1 MPAASEAFRE
11 QLESLYSIS
20 VDIARL
26 RELPQVLDQ
35 SLSYC
40 LELTASEFGFVGLLN
55 GSEMDVV
62 AIKGFQPL
70 DPTFLER
77 FNRIPIRPSLFSEVV
92 KEGRPTISDDVP
104 SDSRRVGQ
112 PPGHPSTR
120 TYLGV
125 PLKVGEQIIGMIGV
139 ANKSPRYTPDDQ
151 RLLTTFANQAAVA
164 IENARLNERQRD
176 LIARQVQH
184 EERERIAAELHDR
197 IEQAIFSMG
206 LSLST
211 ILEKDELPSA
221 VGERLR
227 DVRRQA
233 AETAQQLRDVV
244 FALSTSRSGA
254 GELAAALRQLLKEA
268 GSRHNLDSD
277 LVLTGPAVQLDTRL
291 EEVLQSVTREAL
303 VNTARHARA
312 RMVMVGLNSS
322 SDHVDLV
329 IQDDGEGAPELLLEN
344 ITESAT
350 HFGLNSM
357 RRQVEAAGGTFRAAN
372 GDGGGFTVKVRLPTG
387 S

>member
-1 MPAASEAFRE
+1 MPEASEAFRE

-40 LELTASEFGFVGLLN
+40 LDLTASEFGFVGLLN
-55 GSEMDVV
+55 GSDMDVA
-62 AIKGFQPL
+62 AIKGFQPS

-77 FNRIPIRPSLFSEVV
+77 FHRIPIRPSLFSEVV
-92 KEGRPTISDDVP
+92 KEGRAVISDGVP
-104 SDSRRVGQ
+104 TDPRRVGQ

-184 EERERIAAELHDR
+184 EERQRIAADLHDR

-211 ILEKDELPSA
+211 ILERDELPPA
-221 VGERLR
+221 VGELLR
-227 DVRRQA
+227 DVRRRT
-233 AETAQQLRDVV
+233 AETAQAMRDVV
-244 FALSTSRSGA
+244 FALSVSRTDAA
-254 GELAAALRQLLKEA
+254 GLPAALRQLLKEA
-268 GSRHNLDSD
+268 GNRHNLDTD
-277 LVLTGPAVQLDTRL
+277 LILTGPAVQLDTQL

-303 VNTARHARA
+303 VNTARHAHA
-312 RMVMVGLNSS
+312 RMVLVSLQSS

-329 IQDDGEGAPELLLEN
+329 IQDDGAGAPELLLEN
-344 ITESAT
+344 IAESAT

-357 RRQVEAAGGTFRAAN
+357 RRRVEAVGGIFTAAN
-372 GDGGGFTVKVRLPTG
+372 GDGGGFTVKVRLPTE
-387 S
+387 